1 MLPDKSLKFTWIWRC
16 LSVNEISSCG
26 DAEFHA
32 AGIKIQQGS
41 NMKAVVLI
49 LLMLCSFSL
58 VSFAQT
64 QSAMN
69 EESGV
74 SYRQVDARLNNVYRQ
89 ILKLYGKNPL
99 FIKNLKVTQRIWVQF
114 RDAQLAMKF
123 PERGNG
129 YYGSVLPM
137 CQAAYLKELTD
148 RRVKELEAWLVKGEE
163 GDVCNGTIGEYEV
176 VE

>member
-1 MLPDKSLKFTWIWRC
+1 
-16 LSVNEISSCG
+16 
-26 DAEFHA
+26 
-32 AGIKIQQGS
+32 
-41 NMKAVVLI
+41 MKAFVLI
-49 LLMLCSFSL
+49 LLMLCSFSQ
-58 VSFAQT
+58 VSFAQK
-64 QSAMN
+64 QSDMS

-74 SYRQVDARLNNVYRQ
+74 SYNNVDARLNNVYQQ

-99 FIKNLKVTQRIWVQF
+99 FIKNLKVAQRLWVQF

-137 CQAAYLKELTD
+137 CQAIYLKELTE
-148 RRVKELEAWLVKGEE
+148 RRVAELEVWLVKREE

-176 VE
+176 EE